1 MSGQGSSLRATIGDD
16 MQVGNP
22 TQEDFQKL
30 NDLCTGLEEISPVM
44 VAYSGG
50 VDSSF
55 LALVAHEALDSGARI
70 VTAVS
75 PSLARTD
82 LERARRIAEHF
93 GFRYQEVQ
101 TREMERPDYVANGP
115 DRCYHCKT
123 ELFEF
128 MDTLLSLGEG
138 ACLCYGAI
146 PEDQGDHRPG
156 ARAAA
161 ERKVR
166 APLAEVG
173 LTKPAIRRL
182 SRHLGLETWSLPSQA
197 CLASRIAYHTPVTTE
212 KLEAVDLGEEFLKGL
227 GFETC
232 RVRHHERIARI
243 EVPPERLVEL
253 LEHREAVS
261 RRMRE
266 LGFIYV
272 TCDLMGLRSGSM
284 NESLKLRVVP

>member
-1 MSGQGSSLRATIGDD
+1 MITEGEPSADDIRKFDSLSKELKALGR
-16 MQVGNP
+16 
-22 TQEDFQKL
+22 
-30 NDLCTGLEEISPVM
+30 VM
-44 VAYSGG
+44 IAYSGG

-55 LALVAHEALDSGARI
+55 LALVAHRSVGAGARI

-75 PSLARTD
+75 PSLARAD
-82 LERARRIAEHF
+82 LERARRIAARFDFHYE
-93 GFRYQEVQ
+93 EVE
-101 TREMERPDYVANGP
+101 TREMDRPDYVANGP

-128 MDTLLSLGEG
+128 MDTLLSLDED
-138 ACLCYGAI
+138 ASLCYGAI

-197 CLASRIAYHTPVTTE
+197 CLASRIAYHTPVTTK

-232 RVRHHERIARI
+232 RVRHHEQIARI

>member
-1 MSGQGSSLRATIGDD
+1 
-16 MQVGNP
+16 
-22 TQEDFQKL
+22 
-30 NDLCTGLEEISPVM
+30 
-44 VAYSGG
+44 SGG

-55 LALVAHEALDSGARI
+55 LALVAHRALGAEALI

-82 LERARRIAEHF
+82 LDRARRIAARFNFH
-93 GFRYQEVQ
+93 YQEVE
-101 TREMERPDYVANGP
+101 TKEMERPDYVANGP

-128 MDTLLSLGEG
+128 MDTLLSLDET

-146 PEDQGDHRPG
+146 PEDQSDHRPG
-156 ARAAA
+156 ARAAV

-166 APLAEVG
+166 APLSELG

-182 SRHLGLETWSLPSQA
+182 SRYVDLETWSLPSQA

-232 RVRHHERIARI
+232 RVRHHEQIARI
-243 EVPPERLVEL
+243 EVPPERLGEL
-253 LEHREAVS
+253 LEHREVIS
-261 RRMRE
+261 RRLRE
-266 LGFIYV
+266 LGFTYV

-284 NESLKLRVVP
+284 NESLKLRVIG

>member
-1 MSGQGSSLRATIGDD
+1 MLPEKPTEDD
-16 MQVGNP
+16 MQ
-22 TQEDFQKL
+22 KL
-30 NDLCTGLEEISPVM
+30 ALLSERLREISPLM
-44 VAYSGG
+44 IAFSGG

-55 LALVAHEALDSGARI
+55 LALIAHKEVGLKSRA

-75 PSLARTD
+75 PSLAQAD
-82 LERARRIAEHF
+82 LERARRIAERF
-93 GFRYQEVQ
+93 GFRYQEVD

-128 MDTLLSLGEG
+128 MDTLLSLDGE

-182 SRHLGLETWSLPSQA
+182 SRHLGLETWNLPSQA
-197 CLASRIAYHTPVTTE
+197 CLASRIAYHTPVTTA

-227 GFETC
+227 GFESC
-232 RVRHHERIARI
+232 RVRHHEQIARI
-243 EVPPERLVEL
+243 EVPPERLAEL
-253 LEHREAVS
+253 LQHREVVS
-261 RRMRE
+261 EKMRQ
-266 LGFIYV
+266 LGFTYV

-284 NESLKLRVVP
+284 NESLKLRVIS

>member
-1 MSGQGSSLRATIGDD
+1 MTEIEKPTPDD
-16 MQVGNP
+16 LSKLEQLS
-22 TQEDFQKL
+22 QWFQA
-30 NDLCTGLEEISPVM
+30 LERVM
-44 VAYSGG
+44 IAFSGG

-55 LALVAHEALDSGARI
+55 LALVAHRALGAEALI

-75 PSLARTD
+75 LSLARTD
-82 LERARRIAEHF
+82 LDRARRIAARFNFH
-93 GFRYQEVQ
+93 YQEVE
-101 TREMERPDYVANGP
+101 TKEMDRPDYVANGP

-128 MDTLLSLGEG
+128 MDTLLSLDET

-156 ARAAA
+156 ARAAV

-166 APLAEVG
+166 APLSELG

-182 SRHLGLETWSLPSQA
+182 SRYLDLETWSLPSQA
-197 CLASRIAYHTPVTTE
+197 CLASRIAYHTLVTTE

-232 RVRHHERIARI
+232 RVRHHEQIARI
-243 EVPPERLVEL
+243 EVPPERLGEL
-253 LEHREAVS
+253 LEHREVIS
-261 RRMRE
+261 RRLRE
-266 LGFIYV
+266 LGFTYV

-284 NESLKLRVVP
+284 NESLKLRVIG

>member
-1 MSGQGSSLRATIGDD
+1 MTEIEKPTADD
-16 MQVGNP
+16 LLKLEQLSRW
-22 TQEDFQKL
+22 FQA
-30 NDLCTGLEEISPVM
+30 LERVM
-44 VAYSGG
+44 IAFSGG

-55 LALVAHEALDSGARI
+55 LALVAHRALGAEARI

-75 PSLARTD
+75 PSLARAD
-82 LERARRIAEHF
+82 LERARRIAARFEFH
-93 GFRYQEVQ
+93 YQEVE
-101 TREMERPDYVANGP
+101 TKEMERPDYVANGP

-128 MDTLLSLGEG
+128 MDTLLSLDEK

-156 ARAAA
+156 ARAAV

-166 APLAEVG
+166 APLSELG

-182 SRHLGLETWSLPSQA
+182 SRYLDLETWSLPGQA

-232 RVRHHERIARI
+232 RVRHHEEIARI
-243 EVPPERLVEL
+243 EVPPERLGEL
-253 LEHREAVS
+253 LEHREVIS
-261 RRMRE
+261 RRLRE
-266 LGFIYV
+266 LGFTYV

-284 NESLKLRVVP
+284 NESLKLRVIG

>member
-1 MSGQGSSLRATIGDD
+1 MTEIEKPTADD
-16 MQVGNP
+16 LLKLEQLSRW
-22 TQEDFQKL
+22 FQA
-30 NDLCTGLEEISPVM
+30 LERVM
-44 VAYSGG
+44 IAFSGG

-55 LALVAHEALDSGARI
+55 LALVAHRALGAEARI

-75 PSLARTD
+75 PSLARAD
-82 LERARRIAEHF
+82 LERARRIAARFEFH
-93 GFRYQEVQ
+93 YQEVE
-101 TREMERPDYVANGP
+101 TKEMERPDYVANGP

-128 MDTLLSLGEG
+128 MDTLLSLDEK

-156 ARAAA
+156 ARAAV

-166 APLAEVG
+166 APLSEVG

-182 SRHLGLETWSLPSQA
+182 SRYLDLETWSLPSQA

-227 GFETC
+227 GFDTC
-232 RVRHHERIARI
+232 RVRHHEQIARI
-243 EVPPERLVEL
+243 EVPLERLGEL
-253 LEHREAVS
+253 LEHREVIS
-261 RRMRE
+261 RRLRE
-266 LGFIYV
+266 LGFTYV

-284 NESLKLRVVP
+284 NESLKLRVIG

>member
-1 MSGQGSSLRATIGDD
+1 MTEIEQPTADD
-16 MQVGNP
+16 LSKLDQLSRW
-22 TQEDFQKL
+22 FQA
-30 NDLCTGLEEISPVM
+30 LERVII
-44 VAYSGG
+44 AFSGG

-55 LALVAHEALDSGARI
+55 LALVAHKAVGAGARI

-93 GFRYQEVQ
+93 GFRYEEVQ

-128 MDTLLSLGEG
+128 MDTLLSLDEED
-138 ACLCYGAI
+138 CLCYGAI

-161 ERKVR
+161 EKKVR

-182 SRHLGLETWSLPSQA
+182 SRHLGLETWNLPSQA
-197 CLASRIAYHTPVTTE
+197 CLASRIAYHTPVTTA

-227 GFETC
+227 GFESC
-232 RVRHHERIARI
+232 RVRHHEQIARI
-243 EVPPERLVEL
+243 EVPPERLAEL
-253 LEHREAVS
+253 LQHREVVS
-261 RRMRE
+261 EKMRQ
-266 LGFIYV
+266 LGFTYV

-284 NESLKLRVVP
+284 NESLKLRVIG